1 VYNIAFELVDGE
13 DLGLFDRSHNRVFSV
28 IILSP
33 RENAMDRLEAMRIF
47 VTTVEIGSF
56 SAASRKL
63 GIPLPTVSRKVS
75 ELEAH
80 LNSRLLIRTTRKLS
94 LTDAGSAYLASSK
107 RILDEIAAAESLA
120 SGEYTAP
127 RGELILT
134 APITFG
140 RFHVLGIVN
149 EFLKKYP
156 DINVRMSLSDRAA
169 NLFEDNIEMAV
180 RIGALPDSSMITT
193 RVGSVR
199 RVVVG
204 SPEYFAKHGRPKQLS
219 DLVDLTC
226 VTFAALNG
234 NSSWVFP
241 GKGRSANLPV
251 RPTCRLN
258 INTAESAIDAAIA
271 GIGVTHV
278 ISYQVAKP
286 VAEGKLQVVLQ
297 EFEPEPMPV
306 HLIHAAQGRL
316 PLKMRSFLEFAAPRL
331 RTSLEDDEV
340 KLATKPAQGGMV
352 KPSRSAA
359 KEKLKKEK
367 AAA

>member
-1 VYNIAFELVDGE
+1 
-13 DLGLFDRSHNRVFSV
+13 
-28 IILSP
+28 
-33 RENAMDRLEAMRIF
+33 MDRLEAMQIF
-47 VTTVEIGSF
+47 VATVDAGSF
-56 SAASRKL
+56 SGAGRRL
-63 GIPLPTVSRKVS
+63 GIPLTTVSRKVS
-75 ELEAH
+75 ELEDH
-80 LNSRLLIRTTRKLS
+80 LKSRLLVRTTRKLS
-94 LTDAGSAYLASSK
+94 LTDAGAAYLASSK
-107 RILDEIAAAESLA
+107 RILDDIIAAETLA
-120 SGEYTAP
+120 AGEYTAP

-134 APITFG
+134 APIPFG

-149 EFLKKYP
+149 DFLKQYP
-156 DINVRMSLSDRAA
+156 EINVRMSLSDSSV
-169 NLFEDNIEMAV
+169 NLSEDNIDMAV
-180 RIGALPDSSMITT
+180 RIGALPDSSMIAT

-204 SPEYFAKHGRPKQLS
+204 SPEYFAKHGMPKQLS

-241 GKGRSANLPV
+241 GKGRSASLPV

-331 RTSLEDDEV
+331 RKSLESDEA
-340 KLATKPAQGGMV
+340 KLTTKPA
-352 KPSRSAA
+352 KAASANAA
-359 KEKLKKEK
+359 KAASKEKPKKEK

>member
-1 VYNIAFELVDGE
+1 
-13 DLGLFDRSHNRVFSV
+13 
-28 IILSP
+28 
-33 RENAMDRLEAMRIF
+33 MDRLEAMQLF
-47 VTTVEIGSF
+47 VATVETGSF
-56 SAASRKL
+56 SGTSRKL

-75 ELEAH
+75 ELEDH
-80 LNSRLLIRTTRKLS
+80 LKSRLLVRTTRKLS
-94 LTDAGSAYLASSK
+94 LTDAGAAYLAASK
-107 RILDEIAAAESLA
+107 RILDEINAAETLA

-134 APITFG
+134 APIAFG

-149 EFLKKYP
+149 DFLKAYP
-156 DINVRMSLSDRAA
+156 EINVRMSLSDRPV
-169 NLFEDNIEMAV
+169 NPSEDNTDMAV
-180 RIGALPDSSMITT
+180 RIGALPDSSMIAT

-204 SPEYFAKHGRPKQLS
+204 SPEYFAKHGMPKRLS

-226 VTFAALNG
+226 VTYAALHG

-241 GKGRSANLPV
+241 GKGRSASLPV
-251 RPTCRLN
+251 RPICRLN

-278 ISYQVAKP
+278 ISYQVARA
-286 VAEGKLQVVLQ
+286 VAEGKLQVVLR

-331 RTSLEDDEV
+331 RKSLERDEAT
-340 KLATKPAQGGMV
+340 LATKRPKLAAS
-352 KPSRSAA
+352 KPSKGTD
-359 KEKLKKEK
+359 KERPKKER

>member
-1 VYNIAFELVDGE
+1 
-13 DLGLFDRSHNRVFSV
+13 
-28 IILSP
+28 
-33 RENAMDRLEAMRIF
+33 MDRLEAMQIF
-47 VTTVEIGSF
+47 VATVDAGSF
-56 SAASRKL
+56 SGASRKL

-75 ELEAH
+75 ELEDH
-80 LNSRLLIRTTRKLS
+80 LKSRLLVRTTRKLS
-94 LTDAGSAYLASSK
+94 LTDAGAAYLASSK
-107 RILDEIAAAESLA
+107 RILDDIIAAETLVA
-120 SGEYTAP
+120 GEYTAP

-149 EFLKKYP
+149 DFLKQYP
-156 DINVRMSLSDRAA
+156 EINVRMSLSDRAV
-169 NLFEDNIEMAV
+169 NLSEDDIDMAV
-180 RIGALPDSSMITT
+180 HIGALPDSSVIATH
-193 RVGSVR
+193 VGTVR

-204 SPEYFAKHGRPKQLS
+204 SPEYFAKHGMPKQLS

-241 GKGRSANLPV
+241 GKGRSPSLPV

-278 ISYQVAKP
+278 ISYQVARP

-331 RTSLEDDEV
+331 RKSLKIDEV
-340 KLATKPAQGGMV
+340 KLAMKPP
-352 KPSRSAA
+352 KPVASRSHITSA
-359 KEKLKKEK
+359 KEKSKKETV
-367 AAA
+367 AA

>member
-1 VYNIAFELVDGE
+1 M
-13 DLGLFDRSHNRVFSV
+13 
-28 IILSP
+28 
-33 RENAMDRLEAMRIF
+33 MDRLEAMTIF
-47 VTTVEIGSF
+47 VAAVETGSF

-75 ELEAH
+75 ELEEH
-80 LNSRLLIRTTRKLS
+80 LKSRLLIRSTRKLS
-94 LTDAGSAYLASSK
+94 LTDAGASYLAAAK
-107 RILDEIAAAESLA
+107 RILDDVDSAETQAA
-120 SGEYTAP
+120 GEYTAP
-127 RGELILT
+127 RGELIIT

-140 RFHVLGIVN
+140 RFHVLTIVN
-149 EFLKKYP
+149 DFLKAYP
-156 DINVRMSLSDRAA
+156 EINIRMSLSDRAV
-169 NLFEDNIEMAV
+169 NLSEDNIDMAV
-180 RIGALPDSSMITT
+180 RIGTLPDSSMIAT

-204 SPEYFAKHGRPKQLS
+204 SPEYFARYGIPKALT

-226 VTFAALNG
+226 VTFDALNG

-241 GKGRSANLPV
+241 GKGRSANQPV

-286 VAEGKLQVVLQ
+286 VSEGKLQVVLQ

-331 RTSLEDDEV
+331 RKSLESDEA
-340 KLATKPAQGGMV
+340 KLSAKPLHSSA
-352 KPSRSAA
+352 RSPKGAA
-359 KEKLKKEK
+359 KDKPKKEK

>member
-1 VYNIAFELVDGE
+1 
-13 DLGLFDRSHNRVFSV
+13 
-28 IILSP
+28 
-33 RENAMDRLEAMRIF
+33 MDRLEAMQLF
-47 VTTVEIGSF
+47 VATVETGSF
-56 SAASRKL
+56 SGAGRKL
-63 GIPLPTVSRKVS
+63 GIPLPTVSRKVA
-75 ELEAH
+75 ELEDH
-80 LNSRLLIRTTRKLS
+80 LKSRLLVRTTRKLS
-94 LTDAGSAYLASSK
+94 LTDAGAAYLAASK
-107 RILDEIAAAESLA
+107 RILDEINAAETLA

-149 EFLKKYP
+149 DFLKAYP
-156 DINVRMSLSDRAA
+156 EINVRMSLSDRPV
-169 NLFEDNIEMAV
+169 NPSEDNIDMAV
-180 RIGALPDSSMITT
+180 RIGALPDSSMIAT

-199 RVVVG
+199 CVVVG
-204 SPEYFAKHGRPKQLS
+204 SPEYFATHGMPKRLS

-226 VTFAALNG
+226 VTYAALHG

-278 ISYQVAKP
+278 ISYQVARA
-286 VAEGKLQVVLQ
+286 VADGKLQVVLR

-331 RTSLEDDEV
+331 RKSLERDEA
-340 KLATKPAQGGMV
+340 KLATKRPKRAV
-352 KPSRSAA
+352 PKPS
-359 KEKLKKEK
+359 KGTDK
-367 AAA
+367 

>member
-1 VYNIAFELVDGE
+1 MQ
-13 DLGLFDRSHNRVFSV
+13 LFV
-28 IILSP
+28 
-33 RENAMDRLEAMRIF
+33 A
-47 VTTVEIGSF
+47 TVETGSF
-56 SAASRKL
+56 SGASRKL

-75 ELEAH
+75 ELETT
-80 LNSRLLIRTTRKLS
+80 LKSRLLVRTTRKLS
-94 LTDAGSAYLASSK
+94 LRDAGAAYLASSK
-107 RILDEIAAAESLA
+107 RILDEINAAETLA
-120 SGEYTAP
+120 SGEYTTP

-149 EFLKKYP
+149 DFLTQYP
-156 DINVRMSLSDRAA
+156 EVNVRMSLSDRTV
-169 NLFEDNIEMAV
+169 NLSEDYIDMAV
-180 RIGALPDSSMITT
+180 RIGALPDSSMIAT

-204 SPEYFAKHGRPKQLS
+204 SPEYFAKHGTPKQLS

-226 VTFAALNG
+226 VTYAALHG

-241 GKGRSANLPV
+241 GKGRSASLPV

-278 ISYQVAKP
+278 ISYQAARP
-286 VAEGKLQVVLQ
+286 VAEGSLQVVLQ
-297 EFEPEPMPV
+297 EFEPDPLPV

-331 RTSLEDDEV
+331 RKSLDSDEV
-340 KLATKPAQGGMV
+340 KLATKPPKV
-352 KPSRSAA
+352 AA
-359 KEKLKKEK
+359 PKDSKGNANKV
-367 AAA
+367 

>member
-1 VYNIAFELVDGE
+1 
-13 DLGLFDRSHNRVFSV
+13 
-28 IILSP
+28 
-33 RENAMDRLEAMRIF
+33 MDRLEAMQLF
-47 VTTVEIGSF
+47 VATVETGSF
-56 SAASRKL
+56 SGASRKL

-75 ELEAH
+75 ELETT
-80 LNSRLLIRTTRKLS
+80 LKSRLLVRTTRKLS
-94 LTDAGSAYLASSK
+94 LRDAGAAYLASSK
-107 RILDEIAAAESLA
+107 RILDEINAAETLA
-120 SGEYTAP
+120 SGEYTTP

-149 EFLKKYP
+149 DFLTQYP
-156 DINVRMSLSDRAA
+156 EINVRMSLSDRAV
-169 NLFEDNIEMAV
+169 NLSEDAIDMAV
-180 RIGALPDSSMITT
+180 RIAALPDSSMIAT

-204 SPEYFAKHGRPKQLS
+204 SPEYFAKHGYPKQLS

-241 GKGRSANLPV
+241 GNGRNAKLPV

-271 GIGVTHV
+271 GIGVTHL
-278 ISYQVAKP
+278 ISYQVARP
-286 VAEGKLQVVLQ
+286 VAEGRLQVVLQ

-316 PLKMRSFLEFAAPRL
+316 PLKMRSFLEFATPRL
-331 RTSLEDDEV
+331 RKSLESDEA
-340 KLATKPAQGGMV
+340 KLATRPPKVA
-352 KPSRSAA
+352 KSAA
-359 KEKLKKEK
+359 EVEP
-367 AAA
+367 

>member
-1 VYNIAFELVDGE
+1 
-13 DLGLFDRSHNRVFSV
+13 
-28 IILSP
+28 
-33 RENAMDRLEAMRIF
+33 MDRLEAMQMF
-47 VTTVEIGSF
+47 VAAVETGSF

-63 GIPLPTVSRKVS
+63 GIPLPTVSRKVA
-75 ELEAH
+75 ELEEH
-80 LNSRLLIRTTRKLS
+80 LKSRLLVRTTRKLS
-94 LTDAGSAYLASSK
+94 LTEAGSTYLASSK
-107 RILDEIAAAESLA
+107 RILDEITAAETLA

-149 EFLKKYP
+149 DFLKQYP
-156 DINVRMSLSDRAA
+156 DINVRMSLSDRTV
-169 NLFEDNIEMAV
+169 NLSEDNIDMAV
-180 RIGALPDSSMITT
+180 RIGALPDSSMIAT

-204 SPEYFAKHGRPKQLS
+204 SPEYFAKHGYPKQLS

-241 GKGRSANLPV
+241 GGGRSASVPV

-278 ISYQVAKP
+278 ISYQVATP

-297 EFEPEPMPV
+297 EFEPEPIPV

-331 RTSLEDDEV
+331 RKSLERDEV
-340 KLATKPAQGGMV
+340 KLATNPSGVVVG
-352 KPSRSAA
+352 KPSKSAT
-359 KEKLKKEK
+359 KEKPKKEK
-367 AAA
+367 ATAG

>member
-1 VYNIAFELVDGE
+1 
-13 DLGLFDRSHNRVFSV
+13 
-28 IILSP
+28 
-33 RENAMDRLEAMRIF
+33 MDRLEAMRIF
-47 VTTVEIGSF
+47 VATVDAGSF
-56 SAASRKL
+56 SGASRKL
-63 GIPLPTVSRKVS
+63 RIPLPTVSRKVS
-75 ELEAH
+75 ELEDH
-80 LNSRLLIRTTRKLS
+80 LKSRLLVRTTRKLS
-94 LTDAGSAYLASSK
+94 LTDAGAAYLASSK
-107 RILDEIAAAESLA
+107 RILDDINAAETLA
-120 SGEYTAP
+120 AGEYAAP

-149 EFLKKYP
+149 DFLKQYP
-156 DINVRMSLSDRAA
+156 EINVRMSLSDRAV
-169 NLFEDNIEMAV
+169 NLSEDNIDMAV
-180 RIGALPDSSMITT
+180 HIGALPDSSMIATP
-193 RVGSVR
+193 VGTVR

-204 SPEYFAKHGRPKQLS
+204 SPGYFSEHGIPKQLS

-241 GKGRSANLPV
+241 GKGRGASLPV
-251 RPTCRLN
+251 RPACRLN

-278 ISYQVAKP
+278 ISYQVARP
-286 VAEGKLQVVLQ
+286 VAEGKLQDVLQ

-331 RTSLEDDEV
+331 RKSLQTDEV
-340 KLATKPAQGGMV
+340 KLAVKPPKPAAF
-352 KPSRSAA
+352 RSAT
-359 KEKLKKEK
+359 KK
-367 AAA
+367 AL